1 MDSDSLEEF
10 LTKVLSASNADEL
23 GGEVLGVLKQW
34 KDELQPENPNIVSM
48 PPAVDL
54 IQEEHKHVTD
64 IEEPK
69 EKLN

>member
-10 LTKVLSASNADEL
+10 LTKVLNASNADEL

-34 KDELQPENPNIVSM
+34 KDELKPESPNAVSL
-48 PPAVDL
+48 PPAADL
-54 IQEEHKHVTD
+54 IQEEHKHLTE